1 MNSEVSKRIHD
12 RISFDTGD
20 GLIESQENHDDGLI
34 GRTVQGGGTCPIRS
48 IGLPDETLET
58 HSTTR
63 LAFFERFWDS
73 VPLP

>member
-34 GRTVQGGGTCPIRS
+34 GRTVQGGGTCPILS
-48 IGLPDETLET
+48 LVFPDETLEIPV
-58 HSTTR
+58 SLR
-63 LAFFERFWDS
+63 LAFFEGFWDS